1 MTIAAF
7 DDRAPDGPDVTDYD
21 ERHRPTYWRLLDAAG
36 EDADWREVV
45 RIVFGIDP
53 VAEPERASVVHA
65 THLAR
70 ARWMSETG
78 YRHYLNPKISRHTS
92 K

>member
-1 MTIAAF
+1 MTIASF
-7 DDRAPDGPDVTDYD
+7 DDRAPSGLDVTAYD
-21 ERHRPTYWRLLDAAG
+21 ERHRATYWRLLDAAG
-36 EDADWREVV
+36 DDADWRKVV

-53 VAEPERASVVHA
+53 VTEPERASVVHD

-78 YRHYLNPKISRHTS
+78 YRHYFDPRDT
-92 K
+92 